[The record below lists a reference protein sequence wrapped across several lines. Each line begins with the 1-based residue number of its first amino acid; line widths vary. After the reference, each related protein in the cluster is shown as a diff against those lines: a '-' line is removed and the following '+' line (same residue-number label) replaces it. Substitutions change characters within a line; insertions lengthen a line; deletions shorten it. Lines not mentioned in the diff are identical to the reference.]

1 MKIIIKKLSS
11 KQKTLLKWC
20 HKENGYDNIIC
31 DGAVRSGKTAIMSV
45 SFIHWAMRYFNG
57 KNFAL
62 ISKTQRQAE
71 RNIILPLLNCPD
83 VTDYFKLEY
92 QRSNGVLKVTSKTSS
107 NIFYLFGGKD
117 ESSFALIQG
126 TTLTGGLFDEVA
138 LMPKSFVEQAIAR
151 TLSEKGAKLWFNCNP
166 ENPNHWFY
174 KDWIIDAQ
182 NENKKNS
189 LYLHF
194 LMDDNPIVT
203 QEQKEKAKSF
213 YSGIFYER
221 YILGKW
227 VRAEGRIYDDIKP
240 LIVDKLNAKKERLII
255 GIDFGGNKS
264 KTTFVATLILKD
276 FAGLYA
282 LMDHKV
288 SGKKGEIDIERIA
301 DELCVFIDNIK
312 TKFGFYPDE
321 IRADSAEQYLIN
333 SLRKSLYKKGFN
345 ISLRDSDKAKIID
358 RIRCT
363 DSLIKTKKLFINKNC
378 KHLILGL
385 ENAVWDQK
393 AAEKGIEIRLDD
405 FTSDI
410 DILDAFEYSFSPY
423 LKNLTPQIFTPI
435 KDRGGILNST
445 AFRGYWN

>member
-1 MKIIIKKLSS
+1 
-11 KQKTLLKWC
+11 
-20 HKENGYDNIIC
+20 
-31 DGAVRSGKTAIMSV
+31 
-45 SFIHWAMRYFNG
+45 
-57 KNFAL
+57 
-62 ISKTQRQAE
+62 
-71 RNIILPLLNCPD
+71 
-83 VTDYFKLEY
+83 
-92 QRSNGVLKVTSKTSS
+92 
-107 NIFYLFGGKD
+107 
-117 ESSFALIQG
+117 
-126 TTLTGGLFDEVA
+126 
-138 LMPKSFVEQAIAR
+138 
-151 TLSEKGAKLWFNCNP
+151 
-166 ENPNHWFY
+166 
-174 KDWIIDAQ
+174 
-182 NENKKNS
+182 
-189 LYLHF
+189 
-194 LMDDNPIVT
+194 MDDNPIVT

-393 AAEKGIEIRLDD
+393 AAEKGIDIRLDD

-435 KDRGGILNST
+435 KDHGGILNST